1 MNYRYLII
9 DDEKLARMGTLAKL
23 SSMEDTITC
32 VGQAADGEEGLRLAE
47 ELAPDIIITDMKMP
61 VMDGGQLLPVLA
73 ERFPNIQI
81 IVISGYRDFDYS
93 RQAIRAS
100 AIDYILKPF
109 GEEEIASAIRQAI
122 ARMESQSYMENKL
135 QSSEEY
141 RESLQLDHDREQLRN
156 LICGYAKDD
165 LQLSSQKLSFI
176 NRSSSNRLILL
187 HSDHP
192 LPEADINLLLVN
204 QGYDTRALYL
214 SHPHVENLGFLLLFF
229 TAHRISPSTDTAC
242 LRVID
247 NLKTLFL
254 SRNEQVLFGISGEHE
269 SLSRLHDTLL
279 ESIQALNQKKI
290 KESRDVFTYRPGAAA
305 PSVLLWPRTDELLFR
320 IESGMTGEMDDLVTE
335 LFGWY
340 GSLPDATLYDIKYS
354 CFQITGQLKL
364 ILHQYIH
371 QLQPDTVDS
380 SIQNILDTLF
390 SLRELKEYYR
400 QFFGS
405 VSQSLAPHHIYA
417 DSDIIANV
425 VTYIDNNY
433 FRSISVE
440 FVASLFHMNRS
451 YLSHIF
457 KQKQG
462 KSFIDY
468 LNLVRVTESKKML
481 KKTDKKLYQIAKAV
495 GYDNVSY
502 YCRVFK
508 KWEKMTPEQYRGAA
522 EQI

>member
-1 MNYRYLII
+1 MTMHYRYLII
-9 DDEKLARMGTLAKL
+9 DDEKLARTGTLAKL

-32 VGQAADGEEGLRLAE
+32 VGQAADGEEGLRLTE
-47 ELAPDIIITDMKMP
+47 ELKPDIVITDMKMP
-61 VMDGGQLLPVLA
+61 VMDGGQLLSVLA
-73 ERFPNIQI
+73 RRFPNIQI
-81 IVISGYRDFDYS
+81 IVISGYRDFEYS
-93 RQAIRAS
+93 
-100 AIDYILKPF
+100 
-109 GEEEIASAIRQAI
+109 RQAI
-122 ARMESQSYMENKL
+122 ARMESQSDMENKL

-141 RESLQLDHDREQLRN
+141 RESLQLNHDREQLRN
-156 LICGYAKDD
+156 LICGYAKGS
-165 LQLSSQKLSFI
+165 LQLSSRKLAFI

-192 LPEADINLLLVN
+192 LPEEDINLLLVN

-269 SLSRLHDTLL
+269 SLSCLRDTLQ

-290 KESRDVFTYRPGAAA
+290 RESRDVFTYRPGAAA

-320 IESGMTGEMDDLVTE
+320 IESGMTEEANDLVTE
-335 LFGWY
+335 LFDWY

-364 ILHQYIH
+364 ILHRYIR

-380 SIQNILDTLF
+380 SIQNILDTMF
-390 SLRELKEYYR
+390 SLKALEGYYR
-400 QFFGS
+400 QFFSS

-425 VTYIDNNY
+425 ATYIDRNY

-468 LNLVRVTESKKML
+468 LNLVRVT
-481 KKTDKKLYQIAKAV
+481 
-495 GYDNVSY
+495 
-502 YCRVFK
+502 
-508 KWEKMTPEQYRGAA
+508 
-522 EQI
+522 